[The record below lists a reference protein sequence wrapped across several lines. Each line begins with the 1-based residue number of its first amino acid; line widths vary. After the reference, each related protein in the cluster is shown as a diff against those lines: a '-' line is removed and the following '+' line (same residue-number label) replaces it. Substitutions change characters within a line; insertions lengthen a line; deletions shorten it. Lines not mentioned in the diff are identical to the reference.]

1 MVSKPTK
8 PLCSSRS
15 TCLTPP
21 PCPSLLPAEDAQHLE
36 VNVDISDSIWVPLGG
51 SVSIPCSVSLSSPAA
66 TSATA
71 APRIKWSVLSGDV
84 EKEILV
90 QRGDRVKVN
99 DPYKGRAWLNDT
111 SSSYDNSLWLGDL
124 RSSDSGH
131 YRCKVQQGLED
142 AIVLMQLNVIG
153 NKDINK
159 KSFPL
164 SASTLFTM
172 RLN

>member
-1 MVSKPTK
+1 MPPSPPTLSLF
-8 PLCSSRS
+8 P
-15 TCLTPP
+15 
-21 PCPSLLPAEDAQHLE
+21 LLPAEDAQNLE
-36 VNVDISDSIWVPLGG
+36 VNVDISTSIWAPLGS
-51 SVSIPCSVSLSSPAA
+51 SVSIPCSVFLSSSAS

-84 EKEILV
+84 ETEILV

-111 SSSYDNSLWLGDL
+111 SSSDDKSLWLGDL

-142 AIVLMQLNVIG
+142 AIVLIQLKVIG
-153 NKDINK
+153 NKDICI
-159 KSFPL
+159 
-164 SASTLFTM
+164 
-172 RLN
+172 